1 MISFLFSILG
11 FFVYSLIIFIIG
23 VSLTFISLMYCK
35 DSEYKRII
43 TNIEAARRGNKK
55 C

>member
-1 MISFLFSILG
+1 MIGFLFSILG
-11 FFVYSLIIFIIG
+11 FFVYSAIILLIGI
-23 VSLTFISLMYCK
+23 SLTFISLIYCK

-43 TNIEAARRGNKK
+43 TNTEAARRGNKK